1 MEWYNINVLGFSETK
16 ARGNGSKVEDIAS
29 YVYSEVTESRG
40 KCGLAIVLER
50 YADCVKS
57 CRYVRELKMPN
68 G

>member
-50 YADCVKS
+50 
-57 CRYVRELKMPN
+57 
-68 G
+68 